1 MKMRDLQI
9 FAIFMIVIII
19 IKKFCVMV
27 RRWGTPLL
35 HLLIAV
41 LLRNVEIVIHF
52 ITEIKKVYITA
63 LLERSQFK
71 LNLGYAERNVRIS
84 SFSYLPNKAK
94 GIYKTNMRYQ
104 VLGSHKCMSYLR
116 FYHYF

>member
-19 IKKFCVMV
+19 IEKFCVMV
-27 RRWGTPLL
+27 RRWGAPLL

-63 LLERSQFK
+63 LLEQSQFK
-71 LNLGYAERNVRIS
+71 LNLGYVRLRPEIRKKRQN
-84 SFSYLPNKAK
+84 FFPYLSKEAK
-94 GIYKTNMRYQ
+94 GIYKT
-104 VLGSHKCMSYLR
+104 S
-116 FYHYF
+116 